1 SRGRDLEP
9 LPHRPGQPHQAHR
22 APQRCG
28 AGADGQSGGGVPPR
42 ADPPRLRH
50 VRRPARG
57 RHRHGRDARRRGD
70 ARHRG
75 RDPMRGAGRL
85 ALAAAVLL
93 GGTLA
98 PALAEDDVLPLE
110 GGIIEL
116 DEGIF
121 PLAGASQP
129 LERTST
135 DGGATEITLSTD
147 TLFATG
153 SAEIAETA
161 ATRVVDLVQDV
172 PRGAEVS
179 IDGRTDSVPYR
190 RGNQVLSEELA
201 EARSEEHT
209 SELQSRFDLV
219 CRLLLEKKKI

>member
-1 SRGRDLEP
+1 
-9 LPHRPGQPHQAHR
+9 
-22 APQRCG
+22 
-28 AGADGQSGGGVPPR
+28 DGQSGGGVPPR

-57 RHRHGRDARRRGD
+57 RHRHGRDARRRGG

-110 GGIIEL
+110 GGIIEPDEGTFPRARAPGLAAEDELARVAGLIEL
-116 DEGIF
+116 DVGIF
-121 PLAGASQP
+121 PLEAPIQP
-129 LERTST
+129 LDRPST

-147 TLFATG
+147 ILFATG
-153 SAEIAETA
+153 SAEIPETA

-172 PRGAEVS
+172 PRGAE
-179 IDGRTDSVPYR
+179 
-190 RGNQVLSEELA
+190 
-201 EARSEEHT
+201 
-209 SELQSRFDLV
+209 
-219 CRLLLEKKKI
+219 

>member
-1 SRGRDLEP
+1 
-9 LPHRPGQPHQAHR
+9 
-22 APQRCG
+22 
-28 AGADGQSGGGVPPR
+28 
-42 ADPPRLRH
+42 
-50 VRRPARG
+50 
-57 RHRHGRDARRRGD
+57 
-70 ARHRG
+70 
-75 RDPMRGAGRL
+75 MRGAGRL

-121 PLAGASQP
+121 PLEGAIQP

-147 TLFATG
+147 ILFATG
-153 SAEIAETA
+153 SAEISETA

-179 IDGRTDSVPYR
+179 IDGHTDSVPYR
-190 RGNQVLSEELA
+190 RGNQVLSEERA
-201 EARSEEHT
+201 EAVAAPICEARP
-209 SELQSRFDLV
+209 DLDLTV
-219 CRLLLEKKKI
+219 TGHGDGEPVADEGQDDPDARAQNRRVEIRYDG